1 MKNRTQKQKVKTPPA
16 VPPVPILKAIARLRN
31 LSRERIA
38 EAAEISKP
46 SVTLY
51 LNDPLAMTGRL
62 RARMAKILEI
72 PEETMDDIVNG
83 RITSIDE
90 LLTI

>member
-1 MKNRTQKQKVKTPPA
+1 MKNRTQKLKSKIPA
-16 VPPVPILKAIARLRN
+16 VPILKAIARIRN

-51 LNDPLAMTGRL
+51 LNDPLAMTGRM
-62 RARMAKILEI
+62 RARLANILEI

-83 RITSIDE
+83 RITSIDQ
-90 LLTI
+90 LITI